1 MSNKK
6 SYYKSLSNLALISQI
21 GFSMIIPI
29 IGCVWFASFL
39 MKRFDLGVWVLFLF
53 VILGVVTAFM
63 NLYKLAAFSNKD
75 LEKDKEEKE
84 KEKQDKKDGE

>member
-75 LEKDKEEKE
+75 LEKDKKE
-84 KEKQDKKDGE
+84 KEEKQHKKDGE

>member
-6 SYYKSLSNLALISQI
+6 SFYKSLSNLALISQI
-21 GFSMIIPI
+21 GFSMIVPI

-39 MKRFDLGVWVLFLF
+39 MRRFDLGVWVLFVF

-75 LEKDKEEKE
+75 IEKDKKE
-84 KEKQDKKDGE
+84 KEEEQHKKDGE

>member
-6 SYYKSLSNLALISQI
+6 NYYKSLSNLALISQI
-21 GFSMIIPI
+21 GISMVVPI
-29 IGCVWFASFL
+29 IGCVWFANFL

-63 NLYKLAAFSNKD
+63 NLYKLADFSNKD
-75 LEKDKEEKE
+75 MEKDRKE
-84 KEKQDKKDGE
+84 KEETQQKKDGE

>member
-21 GFSMIIPI
+21 GISMVVPI
-29 IGCVWFASFL
+29 IGCVWFANFL
-39 MKRFDLGVWVLFLF
+39 MKRFGLGVWVLFLF
-53 VILGVVTAFM
+53 ILLGVVTAFM

-75 LEKDKEEKE
+75 IEEDKKERE
-84 KEKQDKKDGE
+84 KEKQDKKNGE